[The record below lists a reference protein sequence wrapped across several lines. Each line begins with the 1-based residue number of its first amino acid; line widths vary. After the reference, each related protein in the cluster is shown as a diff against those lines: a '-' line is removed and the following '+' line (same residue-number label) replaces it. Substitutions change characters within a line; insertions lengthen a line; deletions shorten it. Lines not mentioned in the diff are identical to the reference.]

1 MKPCKRIHDHC
12 GRGARLALAA
22 VGASLSVG
30 LYDAGAA
37 EPSAGMLPV
46 TGLADYSSP
55 EPEDARSRPP
65 RWLGENWFYTKH
77 VGLEYRRELRLGGHP
92 FELGLQGPLMRKK
105 KRAGL
110 TMEIRF

>member
-1 MKPCKRIHDHC
+1 MKRRNRIHRHC
-12 GRGARLALAA
+12 RSACLSLAVLGGGLTLGLRGA
-22 VGASLSVG
+22 GA
-30 LYDAGAA
+30 D

-46 TGLADYSSP
+46 TGLADFPSP

-77 VGLEYRRELRLGGHP
+77 VGLEYRRELKLGGHP
-92 FELGLQGPLMRKK
+92 FELGLQGPLVRKK

-110 TMEIRF
+110 MMEIRF